1 MKAPPLAIGVGA
13 GLLAAALLAPAT
25 GTALGN
31 LAAARAERAALTAQ
45 LAGPQGP
52 PPPLL
57 VSGLALGGDAASLAA
72 NIRERARSGGVLV
85 EAIANASGP
94 DRLVVL
100 QLRLSGPEKAVLA
113 LADSLERDA
122 PLVRLRGWRL
132 AGIEGGVRLTGEA
145 VAVRQ

>member
-1 MKAPPLAIGVGA
+1 MKLPPLAIGLGA

-31 LAAARAERAALTAQ
+31 LAAARAERAVLAAQ

-57 VSGLALGGDAASLAA
+57 VSGLALGGDAAALAA

-85 EAIANASGP
+85 EALANVSGP
-94 DRLVVL
+94 GRLVVL

-113 LADSLERDA
+113 LADSLERDT

-132 AGIEGGVRLTGEA
+132 AGIEGGVRLTAEA
-145 VAVRQ
+145 VAVRP